1 MRLDDKV
8 KELFNISKT
17 KAQKYIREGI
27 VKVDNKIITKPGYIL
42 KDEEKNNKKEYNIE
56 IIEEKNRY
64 IYVSQGALK
73 LKKAVK
79 EFNLEEILKDN
90 ICIDIGSSTGG
101 FTEILL
107 ENDVKKV
114 YSIDVGTS
122 QLDERLKKNNKVISI
137 ENTDFR
143 NIQIDKENKFQND
156 NIDTIVGDLSFISLK
171 KIIDKI
177 VEIAPEN
184 MILLI
189 KPQFE
194 VGEDIARKY
203 NGVIDDKKK
212 HIEIIEDI
220 IYYYLD
226 KLNNNSVNNNKNDKN
241 NENQKYILK
250 GFTYSE
256 ILINNLKEKK
266 NIEYL
271 MYICKT
277 RDKDKHKHKNKY
289 KEKEKNKEKNKN
301 KNEDKCLKKEEE
313 KLLENI
319 EKIVN
324 NAFSE
329 KHDILL
335 KKE

>member
-8 KELFNISKT
+8 KEIFNITKT

-27 VKVDNKIITKPGYIL
+27 VKIDDKIITKPGYIL
-42 KDEEKNNKKEYNIE
+42 KDLKDEEKYNIE
-56 IIEEKNRY
+56 IIEEKNKY

-73 LKKAVK
+73 LKKAVE

-107 ENDVKKV
+107 ENNVKKV

-177 VEIAPEN
+177 VEISPEN
-184 MILLI
+184 IILLI

-194 VGEDIARKY
+194 AGEDIARKY

-212 HIEIIEDI
+212 HIGIIEDI
-220 IYYYLD
+220 ISYYLD
-226 KLNNNSVNNNKNDKN
+226 KLNNNSVNNNINNKNDENNKN

-250 GFTYSE
+250 GLTYSE

-271 MYICKT
+271 MYIG
-277 RDKDKHKHKNKY
+277 KDIDGL
-289 KEKEKNKEKNKN
+289 EKEKYNYDIKEIVEKAF
-301 KNEDKCLKKEEE
+301 NEKIQ
-313 KLLENI
+313 KLLKN
-319 EKIVN
+319 
-324 NAFSE
+324 
-329 KHDILL
+329 
-335 KKE
+335 

>member
-1 MRLDDKV
+1 MRLDDRV
-8 KELFNISKT
+8 KEIFNISKT

-27 VKVDNKIITKPGYIL
+27 IKIDDKIITKPGYIL
-42 KDEEKNNKKEYNIE
+42 KDLKDEEKNNKEKYNIE

-73 LKKAVK
+73 LKKAVE

-107 ENDVKKV
+107 ENGVKKV

-156 NIDTIVGDLSFISLK
+156 NINTIVGDLSFISLK

-177 VEIAPEN
+177 VEIEPQN
-184 MILLI
+184 IILLI

-220 IYYYLD
+220 ISYYLE
-226 KLNNNSVNNNKNDKN
+226 KLNISSVNNNINNKNYKYSD
-241 NENQKYILK
+241 NQKYILK
-250 GFTYSE
+250 GLTYSE

-271 MYICKT
+271 MYIG
-277 RDKDKHKHKNKY
+277 KDIDRLEKSI
-289 KEKEKNKEKNKN
+289 EKEEKYNYDIKEIVEKAF
-301 KNEDKCLKKEEE
+301 NEKIQ
-313 KLLENI
+313 KLLKN
-319 EKIVN
+319 
-324 NAFSE
+324 
-329 KHDILL
+329 
-335 KKE
+335 

>member
-27 VKVDNKIITKPGYIL
+27 VKIDDKIITKPGYIL
-42 KDEEKNNKKEYNIE
+42 KYEEKNNKEKYNIE
-56 IIEEKNRY
+56 IIEEKNKY

-73 LKKAVK
+73 LKKAVE
-79 EFNLEEILKDN
+79 EFNLQEILKDN

-107 ENDVKKV
+107 ENEVKKV

-122 QLDERLKKNNKVISI
+122 QLDEKLKKNNKVISI

-177 VEIAPEN
+177 VEIEPKN
-184 MILLI
+184 IILLI

-220 IYYYLD
+220 ICYYLD

-250 GFTYSE
+250 GFIYSE
-256 ILINNLKEKK
+256 ILINNLKDKK

-271 MYICKT
+271 MYIGK
-277 RDKDKHKHKNKY
+277 
-289 KEKEKNKEKNKN
+289 KNKN
-301 KNEDKCLKKEEE
+301 DEFKKIDISKIQKYIINVVQKAFDE
-313 KLLENI
+313 KDY
-319 EKIVN
+319 K
-324 NAFSE
+324 
-329 KHDILL
+329 LL
-335 KKE
+335 KKENKNDIV

>member
-1 MRLDDKV
+1 MRLDDRV
-8 KELFNISKT
+8 KEIFNISKT

-56 IIEEKNRY
+56 IIEEKNKY

-79 EFNLEEILKDN
+79 EFNLQEILKDN

-107 ENDVKKV
+107 ENGVKKV

-122 QLDERLKKNNKVISI
+122 QLDEKLKRNNKVISI

-143 NIQIDKENKFQND
+143 NIQIDKENKFRND

-171 KIIDKI
+171 KIIEKI
-177 VEIAPEN
+177 VEISPEN
-184 MILLI
+184 IILLI

-212 HIEIIEDI
+212 HIEIIENI
-220 IYYYLD
+220 ISYYLE

-241 NENQKYILK
+241 NDNQKYILK
-250 GFTYSE
+250 GLTYSE

-271 MYICKT
+271 MYIG
-277 RDKDKHKHKNKY
+277 KDIDRLEKNI
-289 KEKEKNKEKNKN
+289 EKEKYNYDIKEIV
-301 KNEDKCLKKEEE
+301 E
-313 KLLENI
+313 KAFN
-319 EKIVN
+319 EKI
-324 NAFSE
+324 
-329 KHDILL
+329 
-335 KKE
+335 KKCQKIKN

>member
-1 MRLDDKV
+1 MRLDDKI

-27 VKVDNKIITKPGYIL
+27 VKVDDKIITKPGYIL
-42 KDEEKNNKKEYNIE
+42 KDLKDEEKNNKEKYNIE

-73 LKKAVK
+73 LKKAVE
-79 EFNLEEILKDN
+79 EFKLEEILKDN

-107 ENDVKKV
+107 ENGVKKV

-122 QLDERLKKNNKVISI
+122 QLDEKLKKNNKVISI

-177 VEIAPEN
+177 VEIEPKN
-184 MILLI
+184 IILLI

-194 VGEDIARKY
+194 VGENIARIY
-203 NGVIDDKKK
+203 NGVINDKKK

-220 IYYYLD
+220 ICYYLD

-271 MYICKT
+271 MYIGK
-277 RDKDKHKHKNKY
+277 
-289 KEKEKNKEKNKN
+289 KNKN
-301 KNEDKCLKKEEE
+301 DEFKKINISKIQKYIINVVQKAFDE
-313 KLLENI
+313 KDY
-319 EKIVN
+319 K
-324 NAFSE
+324 
-329 KHDILL
+329 LL
-335 KKE
+335 KKENKNDIV

>member
-27 VKVDNKIITKPGYIL
+27 VKIDDKIITKPGYIL
-42 KDEEKNNKKEYNIE
+42 KYEEKNNKKEYNIE
-56 IIEEKNRY
+56 IIEEKNKY

-73 LKKAVK
+73 LKKAVE
-79 EFNLEEILKDN
+79 EFNLQEILKNN

-107 ENDVKKV
+107 ENGVKKV

-122 QLDERLKKNNKVISI
+122 QLDEKLKKNNKVISI

-143 NIQIDKENKFQND
+143 NIQIYKDNKFQND

-177 VEIAPEN
+177 VEIEPKN
-184 MILLI
+184 IILLI

-220 IYYYLD
+220 ICYYLD
-226 KLNNNSVNNNKNDKN
+226 KLNNNSINNNYYYNNNNRNNKNNEN

-271 MYICKT
+271 MYIGK
-277 RDKDKHKHKNKY
+277 
-289 KEKEKNKEKNKN
+289 KNKN
-301 KNEDKCLKKEEE
+301 DKFKKIDISKIQKYIINVVQKAFDE
-313 KLLENI
+313 KDY
-319 EKIVN
+319 K
-324 NAFSE
+324 
-329 KHDILL
+329 LL
-335 KKE
+335 KKENKNDIV

>member
-1 MRLDDKV
+1 MRLDDRV
-8 KELFNISKT
+8 KEIFNISKT

-27 VKVDNKIITKPGYIL
+27 VKIDDKIITKPGYIL
-42 KDEEKNNKKEYNIE
+42 KDEEKNNKEKYNIE

-73 LKKAVK
+73 LKKAVE
-79 EFNLEEILKDN
+79 EFKLEEILKDN

-107 ENDVKKV
+107 ENEVKKV

-122 QLDERLKKNNKVISI
+122 QLDEKLKKNNKVISI

-143 NIQIDKENKFQND
+143 NIQIDKENKFRND

-177 VEIAPEN
+177 VEISPEN
-184 MILLI
+184 IILLI

-212 HIEIIEDI
+212 HIEIIENI
-220 IYYYLD
+220 ISYYLE

-241 NENQKYILK
+241 NDNQKYILK
-250 GFTYSE
+250 GLTYSE

-271 MYICKT
+271 MYIG
-277 RDKDKHKHKNKY
+277 KDIDRLEKNI
-289 KEKEKNKEKNKN
+289 EKEKYNYDIKEIV
-301 KNEDKCLKKEEE
+301 E
-313 KLLENI
+313 KAFN
-319 EKIVN
+319 EKI
-324 NAFSE
+324 
-329 KHDILL
+329 
-335 KKE
+335 KKCQKIKN

>member
-27 VKVDNKIITKPGYIL
+27 VKIDNKIITKPGYIL
-42 KDEEKNNKKEYNIE
+42 KYLKDEEKKNIE
-56 IIEEKNRY
+56 IIEEKNKY

-73 LKKAVK
+73 LKKAVE
-79 EFNLEEILKDN
+79 EFNLQEILKDN

-107 ENDVKKV
+107 ENGVKKV

-122 QLDERLKKNNKVISI
+122 QLDEKLKKNNKVISI

-143 NIQIDKENKFQND
+143 NIQIDKDNKFQND

-177 VEIAPEN
+177 VEIEPKN
-184 MILLI
+184 IILLI

-203 NGVIDDKKK
+203 NGVIDDKNK

-226 KLNNNSVNNNKNDKN
+226 KLNNNSVNNNNNKNDKN

-271 MYICKT
+271 MYIGK
-277 RDKDKHKHKNKY
+277 
-289 KEKEKNKEKNKN
+289 KNKN
-301 KNEDKCLKKEEE
+301 DKFKKIDISKIQKYIINVVQKAFDE
-313 KLLENI
+313 KDY
-319 EKIVN
+319 K
-324 NAFSE
+324 
-329 KHDILL
+329 LL
-335 KKE
+335 KKENKNDIV

>member
-27 VKVDNKIITKPGYIL
+27 VKIDDKIITKPGYIL
-42 KDEEKNNKKEYNIE
+42 KDEEKNNKEKYNIE
-56 IIEEKNRY
+56 IIEEKNKY

-73 LKKAVK
+73 LKKAVE
-79 EFNLEEILKDN
+79 EFNLQEILKDN

-107 ENDVKKV
+107 ENGVKKV

-122 QLDERLKKNNKVISI
+122 QLDEKLKKNNKVISI

-177 VEIAPEN
+177 VEIEPKN
-184 MILLI
+184 IILLI

-220 IYYYLD
+220 ICYYLD

-271 MYICKT
+271 MYIGK
-277 RDKDKHKHKNKY
+277 
-289 KEKEKNKEKNKN
+289 KNKN
-301 KNEDKCLKKEEE
+301 DKFKKIDISKIQKYIINVVQKAFDE
-313 KLLENI
+313 KDY
-319 EKIVN
+319 K
-324 NAFSE
+324 
-329 KHDILL
+329 LL
-335 KKE
+335 KKENKNDIV

>member
-8 KELFNISKT
+8 KEIFNISKT

-27 VKVDNKIITKPGYIL
+27 VKIDDKIITKPGYIL

-56 IIEEKNRY
+56 IIEEKNKY

-73 LKKAVK
+73 LKKAVE
-79 EFNLEEILKDN
+79 EFNLQEILKNN

-107 ENDVKKV
+107 ENGVKKV

-143 NIQIDKENKFQND
+143 NIQIYKDNKFQND

-177 VEIAPEN
+177 VEIEPEN
-184 MILLI
+184 IILLI

-203 NGVIDDKKK
+203 NGVIDDKNK

-271 MYICKT
+271 MYIGK
-277 RDKDKHKHKNKY
+277 
-289 KEKEKNKEKNKN
+289 KNKN
-301 KNEDKCLKKEEE
+301 DEFKKIDISKIQKYIINVVQKAFDE
-313 KLLENI
+313 KDY
-319 EKIVN
+319 K
-324 NAFSE
+324 
-329 KHDILL
+329 LL
-335 KKE
+335 KKENKNDIV

>member
-27 VKVDNKIITKPGYIL
+27 VKIDDKIITKPGYIL
-42 KDEEKNNKKEYNIE
+42 KDEEKNNKEKYDIE

-73 LKKAVK
+73 LKKAVE
-79 EFNLEEILKDN
+79 EFKLKEILKDN

-107 ENDVKKV
+107 ENGVKKV

-143 NIQIDKENKFQND
+143 NIQIDKENKFRND

-171 KIIDKI
+171 KIIEKI
-177 VEIAPEN
+177 VEISPEN
-184 MILLI
+184 IILLI

-220 IYYYLD
+220 ISYYLD

-241 NENQKYILK
+241 NDNQKYILK
-250 GFTYSE
+250 GLTYSE

-271 MYICKT
+271 MYIGKD
-277 RDKDKHKHKNKY
+277 RKKLDKDL
-289 KEKEKNKEKNKN
+289 EKEKYNYDIKEIV
-301 KNEDKCLKKEEE
+301 E
-313 KLLENI
+313 KAFN
-319 EKIVN
+319 EKI
-324 NAFSE
+324 
-329 KHDILL
+329 
-335 KKE
+335 KKCQKIKN

>member
-1 MRLDDKV
+1 MRLDDGV
-8 KELFNISKT
+8 KEIFNISKT

-27 VKVDNKIITKPGYIL
+27 VKIDDKIITKPGYIL
-42 KDEEKNNKKEYNIE
+42 KDEEKYNIE

-79 EFNLEEILKDN
+79 EFNLEGILKDN

-107 ENDVKKV
+107 ENGVKKV

-122 QLDERLKKNNKVISI
+122 QLDEKLKKNNKVISI

-143 NIQIDKENKFQND
+143 NIQIDKDNKFQTD

-177 VEIAPEN
+177 VEISPEN
-184 MILLI
+184 IILLI

-203 NGVIDDKKK
+203 NGFIDDKKK
-212 HIEIIEDI
+212 HREIIEDI
-220 IYYYLD
+220 ISYYLD
-226 KLNNNSVNNNKNDKN
+226 NLNDKYN
-241 NENQKYILK
+241 DNQKYILK
-250 GFTYSE
+250 GLTYSE

-271 MYICKT
+271 MYIG
-277 RDKDKHKHKNKY
+277 KDIDRLEKNI
-289 KEKEKNKEKNKN
+289 EKEKYNYDIKEIVEKAF
-301 KNEDKCLKKEEE
+301 NEKEF
-313 KLLENI
+313 K
-319 EKIVN
+319 
-324 NAFSE
+324 
-329 KHDILL
+329 LL
-335 KKE
+335 KK

>member
-1 MRLDDKV
+1 MRLDDRV
-8 KELFNISKT
+8 KEIFNISKT

-27 VKVDNKIITKPGYIL
+27 IKIDDKIITKPGYIL
-42 KDEEKNNKKEYNIE
+42 KDEEKNDIE

-73 LKKAVK
+73 LKKAVE
-79 EFNLEEILKDN
+79 EFNLKEILKDN

-107 ENDVKKV
+107 ENGVKKV

-122 QLDERLKKNNKVISI
+122 QLDEKLKKNNKVISI

-143 NIQIDKENKFQND
+143 NIQIDKENKFRND
-156 NIDTIVGDLSFISLK
+156 DIDTIVGDLSFISLK

-177 VEIAPEN
+177 VEISPKN
-184 MILLI
+184 IILLI

-220 IYYYLD
+220 ISYYLE
-226 KLNNNSVNNNKNDKN
+226 KLNNNSVNNNIKNKN
-241 NENQKYILK
+241 NDNQKYILK
-250 GFTYSE
+250 GLTYSE

-271 MYICKT
+271 IYIS
-277 RDKDKHKHKNKY
+277 KNIDRLEKNIE
-289 KEKEKNKEKNKN
+289 KEEKEKYNYDIKEIVEKAF
-301 KNEDKCLKKEEE
+301 NEKGFK
-313 KLLENI
+313 
-319 EKIVN
+319 
-324 NAFSE
+324 
-329 KHDILL
+329 LL
-335 KKE
+335 KK

>member
-1 MRLDDKV
+1 MRLDDRV
-8 KELFNISKT
+8 KEIFNISKT

-27 VKVDNKIITKPGYIL
+27 VKVNNKRITKPGYIL
-42 KDEEKNNKKEYNIE
+42 KDEEKNNKEKYDIE

-79 EFNLEEILKDN
+79 EFKLEEILKDN

-107 ENDVKKV
+107 ENGVKKV

-122 QLDERLKKNNKVISI
+122 QLDEKLKKNNKVISI

-143 NIQIDKENKFQND
+143 NIQIDKANKFQND

-177 VEIAPEN
+177 VEISPEN
-184 MILLI
+184 IILLI

-220 IYYYLD
+220 ISYYLE
-226 KLNNNSVNNNKNDKN
+226 KLNGNNNNNNKSYKYND
-241 NENQKYILK
+241 NQKYILK
-250 GFTYSE
+250 GLTYSE

-271 MYICKT
+271 MYIG
-277 RDKDKHKHKNKY
+277 KDIDRLGKNI
-289 KEKEKNKEKNKN
+289 EKEKYNYDIKEIV
-301 KNEDKCLKKEEE
+301 E
-313 KLLENI
+313 KAFN
-319 EKIVN
+319 EKI
-324 NAFSE
+324 
-329 KHDILL
+329 
-335 KKE
+335 KKCQEIKN

>member
-143 NIQIDKENKFQND
+143 NIQIDKDNKFQND

-177 VEIAPEN
+177 VEIAPKN
-184 MILLI
+184 IILLI

-220 IYYYLD
+220 ISYYLE
-226 KLNNNSVNNNKNDKN
+226 KLNNNSVNNNIKNKN
-241 NENQKYILK
+241 NDNQKYILK
-250 GFTYSE
+250 GLTYSE

-271 MYICKT
+271 MYIGIG
-277 RDKDKHKHKNKY
+277 KY
-289 KEKEKNKEKNKN
+289 I
-301 KNEDKCLKKEEE
+301 DR
-313 KLLENI
+313 LENNI
-319 EKIVN
+319 EKKEKYNYDIKEIVEK
-324 NAFSE
+324 AFNE
-329 KHDILL
+329 KEFKLL
-335 KKE
+335 KK

>member
-8 KELFNISKT
+8 KEIFNISKT

-27 VKVDNKIITKPGYIL
+27 VKIDDKIITKPGYIL
-42 KDEEKNNKKEYNIE
+42 KDEEKYNIE

-79 EFNLEEILKDN
+79 KFNLEGILKDN

-107 ENDVKKV
+107 ENGVKKV

-122 QLDERLKKNNKVISI
+122 QLDEKLKKNNKVISI

-177 VEIAPEN
+177 VEISPEN
-184 MILLI
+184 IILLI

-220 IYYYLD
+220 ISYYLD
-226 KLNNNSVNNNKNDKN
+226 KLNSNNNNSNNKNYKYSD
-241 NENQKYILK
+241 NQKYILK
-250 GFTYSE
+250 GLTYSE

-271 MYICKT
+271 MYIG
-277 RDKDKHKHKNKY
+277 KDIDRLEKNI
-289 KEKEKNKEKNKN
+289 EKEKNNYDIK
-301 KNEDKCLKKEEE
+301 
-313 KLLENI
+313 
-319 EKIVN
+319 KIVEK
-324 NAFSE
+324 AFNE
-329 KHDILL
+329 KEFKLL
-335 KKE
+335 KK

>member
-8 KELFNISKT
+8 KEIFNISKT

-27 VKVDNKIITKPGYIL
+27 VKIDDKIITKPGYIL
-42 KDEEKNNKKEYNIE
+42 KDLKDEEKYNIE
-56 IIEEKNRY
+56 IIEERNRY

-73 LKKAVK
+73 LKKAVE
-79 EFNLEEILKDN
+79 EFNLEKILKDN

-107 ENDVKKV
+107 ENSVKKV

-122 QLDERLKKNNKVISI
+122 QLDEKLKKNNKVISI

-143 NIQIDKENKFQND
+143 NIQIDKDNKFQND

-177 VEIAPEN
+177 GEISPKN
-184 MILLI
+184 IILLI

-194 VGEDIARKY
+194 AGEDIARKY

-220 IYYYLD
+220 ISYYLE
-226 KLNNNSVNNNKNDKN
+226 KLNISSVNNNINNKNDENNKN
-241 NENQKYILK
+241 NDNQKYILK
-250 GFTYSE
+250 GITYSE

-271 MYICKT
+271 MYIG
-277 RDKDKHKHKNKY
+277 KDVGSLAN
-289 KEKEKNKEKNKN
+289 
-301 KNEDKCLKKEEE
+301 
-313 KLLENI
+313 NI
-319 EKIVN
+319 EKEEKYNYDIKEIVEK
-324 NAFSE
+324 AFNE
-329 KHDILL
+329 KIQKLL
-335 KKE
+335 KN

>member
-1 MRLDDKV
+1 MRLDDGV
-8 KELFNISKT
+8 KEIFNISKT

-27 VKVDNKIITKPGYIL
+27 VKIDDKIITKPGYIL
-42 KDEEKNNKKEYNIE
+42 KDEEKYNIE

-79 EFNLEEILKDN
+79 EFNLEGILKDN

-107 ENDVKKV
+107 ENGVKKV

-122 QLDERLKKNNKVISI
+122 QLDEKLKKNNKVISI

-143 NIQIDKENKFQND
+143 NIQIDKDNKFQTD

-177 VEIAPEN
+177 VEISPEN
-184 MILLI
+184 IILLI

-212 HIEIIEDI
+212 HTEIIEDI
-220 IYYYLD
+220 ICYYLD
-226 KLNNNSVNNNKNDKN
+226 KLNNNSVNDNINNKNYENNKN
-241 NENQKYILK
+241 NDNQKYILK
-250 GFTYSE
+250 GLTYSE

-271 MYICKT
+271 MYIGIG
-277 RDKDKHKHKNKY
+277 KDIERLEKNI
-289 KEKEKNKEKNKN
+289 EKEKYNYDIK
-301 KNEDKCLKKEEE
+301 
-313 KLLENI
+313 
-319 EKIVN
+319 KIVEK
-324 NAFSE
+324 AFNE
-329 KHDILL
+329 KEFKLL
-335 KKE
+335 KK

>member
-1 MRLDDKV
+1 MRLDDRV
-8 KELFNISKT
+8 KEIFNISKA

-27 VKVDNKIITKPGYIL
+27 VKIDDKIITKPGYIL
-42 KDEEKNNKKEYNIE
+42 KDEEKYNIE

-73 LKKAVK
+73 LKKAVE
-79 EFNLEEILKDN
+79 EFKLEEILKDN

-101 FTEILL
+101 FTEVLL
-107 ENDVKKV
+107 ENGVKKV

-122 QLDERLKKNNKVISI
+122 QLDEKLKKNNKVISI

-143 NIQIDKENKFQND
+143 NIQIDKYNKFRND

-177 VEIAPEN
+177 VEIEPQN
-184 MILLI
+184 IILLI

-220 IYYYLD
+220 ISYYLD
-226 KLNNNSVNNNKNDKN
+226 NLNDKYN
-241 NENQKYILK
+241 DNQKYILK
-250 GFTYSE
+250 GLTYSE

-271 MYICKT
+271 MYIG
-277 RDKDKHKHKNKY
+277 KDIDGLEKNI
-289 KEKEKNKEKNKN
+289 EKEKYNYDIKEIVEKAF
-301 KNEDKCLKKEEE
+301 NEKEF
-313 KLLENI
+313 K
-319 EKIVN
+319 
-324 NAFSE
+324 
-329 KHDILL
+329 LL
-335 KKE
+335 KK

>member
-8 KELFNISKT
+8 KEIFNISKT

-42 KDEEKNNKKEYNIE
+42 KDEEKNNIE

-73 LKKAVK
+73 LKKAVE
-79 EFNLEEILKDN
+79 EFKLEEILKDN

-107 ENDVKKV
+107 ENGVKKV

-177 VEIAPEN
+177 VEISPEN

-194 VGEDIARKY
+194 VGENIARKY

-220 IYYYLD
+220 ICYYLD
-226 KLNNNSVNNNKNDKN
+226 KLNNNSNNNNNKNDKNNEN

-271 MYICKT
+271 MYIGK
-277 RDKDKHKHKNKY
+277 
-289 KEKEKNKEKNKN
+289 KNKN
-301 KNEDKCLKKEEE
+301 DEFKKIDISKIQKYIINVVQKAFDE
-313 KLLENI
+313 KDY
-319 EKIVN
+319 K
-324 NAFSE
+324 
-329 KHDILL
+329 LL
-335 KKE
+335 KKENKNDIV

>member
-1 MRLDDKV
+1 MRLDDRV
-8 KELFNISKT
+8 KEIFSISKT

-27 VKVDNKIITKPGYIL
+27 VKIDDKIITKPGYIL
-42 KDEEKNNKKEYNIE
+42 KDEEKYNIE

-79 EFNLEEILKDN
+79 KFNLEGILKDN

-107 ENDVKKV
+107 ENGVKKV

-122 QLDERLKKNNKVISI
+122 QLDEKLKKNKKVISI

-143 NIQIDKENKFQND
+143 NIQVDKENKFQND

-177 VEIAPEN
+177 VEISPKN
-184 MILLI
+184 IILLI

-220 IYYYLD
+220 ISYYLE
-226 KLNNNSVNNNKNDKN
+226 KLNNNSVNNNIKNKN
-241 NENQKYILK
+241 NDNQKYILK
-250 GFTYSE
+250 GLTYSE

-271 MYICKT
+271 MYIGK
-277 RDKDKHKHKNKY
+277 
-289 KEKEKNKEKNKN
+289 KNKN
-301 KNEDKCLKKEEE
+301 DKFKKIDISKIQKYIINVVQKAFDE
-313 KLLENI
+313 KDY
-319 EKIVN
+319 K
-324 NAFSE
+324 
-329 KHDILL
+329 LL
-335 KKE
+335 KKENKNDIV

>member
-1 MRLDDKV
+1 MRLDDRV
-8 KELFNISKT
+8 KEIFNISKT

-27 VKVDNKIITKPGYIL
+27 VKIDDKIITKPGYIL
-42 KDEEKNNKKEYNIE
+42 KDEEKYNIE
-56 IIEEKNRY
+56 IIEEKNKY

-73 LKKAVK
+73 LKKAVE
-79 EFNLEEILKDN
+79 EFKLKEILKDN

-107 ENDVKKV
+107 ENGVNKV

-122 QLDERLKKNNKVISI
+122 QLDEKLKKNNKVISI

-143 NIQIDKENKFQND
+143 NIQIDKENKFRND
-156 NIDTIVGDLSFISLK
+156 DIDTIVGDLSFISLK

-177 VEIAPEN
+177 VEISPKN
-184 MILLI
+184 IILLI

-220 IYYYLD
+220 ISYYLD
-226 KLNNNSVNNNKNDKN
+226 KLNNNNNNKNYKYND
-241 NENQKYILK
+241 NQKYILK
-250 GFTYSE
+250 GLTYSE

-271 MYICKT
+271 IYIS
-277 RDKDKHKHKNKY
+277 KNIDRLEKNIE
-289 KEKEKNKEKNKN
+289 KEEKEKYNYDIKEIVEKAF
-301 KNEDKCLKKEEE
+301 NEKGFK
-313 KLLENI
+313 
-319 EKIVN
+319 
-324 NAFSE
+324 
-329 KHDILL
+329 LL
-335 KKE
+335 KK

>member
-27 VKVDNKIITKPGYIL
+27 VKIDDKIITKPGYIL

-56 IIEEKNRY
+56 IIEEKNKY

-73 LKKAVK
+73 LKKAVE
-79 EFNLEEILKDN
+79 EFNLQEILKDN

-107 ENDVKKV
+107 ENGVKKV

-122 QLDERLKKNNKVISI
+122 QLDEKLKKNNKVISI

-177 VEIAPEN
+177 VEIEPKN
-184 MILLI
+184 IILLI

-220 IYYYLD
+220 ICYYLD

-271 MYICKT
+271 MYIGK
-277 RDKDKHKHKNKY
+277 
-289 KEKEKNKEKNKN
+289 KNKN
-301 KNEDKCLKKEEE
+301 DKFKKIDISKIQKYIINVVQKAFDE
-313 KLLENI
+313 KDY
-319 EKIVN
+319 K
-324 NAFSE
+324 
-329 KHDILL
+329 LL
-335 KKE
+335 KKENKNDIV

>member
-8 KELFNISKT
+8 KEIFNISKT

-27 VKVDNKIITKPGYIL
+27 VKIDDKIITKPGYIL
-42 KDEEKNNKKEYNIE
+42 KDGEKYNIE

-73 LKKAVK
+73 LKKAVE

-107 ENDVKKV
+107 ENGVKKV

-122 QLDERLKKNNKVISI
+122 QLDEELKKNNKVISI

-177 VEIAPEN
+177 VEISPKN
-184 MILLI
+184 IILLI

-220 IYYYLD
+220 ISYYLE
-226 KLNNNSVNNNKNDKN
+226 KLNNNNKKNDKSYKYSD
-241 NENQKYILK
+241 NEKYILK
-250 GFTYSE
+250 GLTYSE

-271 MYICKT
+271 MYIG
-277 RDKDKHKHKNKY
+277 KNRK
-289 KEKEKNKEKNKN
+289 KLDTDLEKEKNNYDVKEIV
-301 KNEDKCLKKEEE
+301 E
-313 KLLENI
+313 KAFN
-319 EKIVN
+319 EKI
-324 NAFSE
+324 
-329 KHDILL
+329 
-335 KKE
+335 KKCQKIKN

>member
-27 VKVDNKIITKPGYIL
+27 VKIDDKIITKPGYIL
-42 KDEEKNNKKEYNIE
+42 KDLKDEEKYNIE
-56 IIEEKNRY
+56 IIEEKNKY

-122 QLDERLKKNNKVISI
+122 QLDEKLKRNNKVISI

-143 NIQIDKENKFQND
+143 NIQIDKDNKFQND

-177 VEIAPEN
+177 VEILPKN

-220 IYYYLD
+220 ISYYLD
-226 KLNNNSVNNNKNDKN
+226 KLNNNSVNNNINNKNDNNNKN

-250 GFTYSE
+250 GLTYSE

-271 MYICKT
+271 MYIG
-277 RDKDKHKHKNKY
+277 KDINRLEKNIEKE
-289 KEKEKNKEKNKN
+289 EKEKYNYDIKEIVEKAF
-301 KNEDKCLKKEEE
+301 NEKIQ
-313 KLLENI
+313 KLLKN
-319 EKIVN
+319 
-324 NAFSE
+324 
-329 KHDILL
+329 
-335 KKE
+335 

>member
-8 KELFNISKT
+8 KEIFNISKT

-122 QLDERLKKNNKVISI
+122 QLDEKLKRNNKVISI

-143 NIQIDKENKFQND
+143 NIQIDKDNKFQND

-177 VEIAPEN
+177 VEILPKN

-220 IYYYLD
+220 ISYYLD
-226 KLNNNSVNNNKNDKN
+226 KLNNSVNNNKNDKN

-271 MYICKT
+271 MYIG
-277 RDKDKHKHKNKY
+277 KDIDRLEKNI
-289 KEKEKNKEKNKN
+289 EKEKYNYDIKEIVEKAF
-301 KNEDKCLKKEEE
+301 NEKIQ
-313 KLLENI
+313 KLLKN
-319 EKIVN
+319 
-324 NAFSE
+324 
-329 KHDILL
+329 
-335 KKE
+335 

>member
-1 MRLDDKV
+1 MRLDDRV
-8 KELFNISKT
+8 KEIFSISKT

-27 VKVDNKIITKPGYIL
+27 VKIDDKIITKPGYIL
-42 KDEEKNNKKEYNIE
+42 KDEEKYNIE

-79 EFNLEEILKDN
+79 KFNLEGILKDN

-107 ENDVKKV
+107 ENGVKKV

-122 QLDERLKKNNKVISI
+122 QLDEKLKKNKKVISI

-143 NIQIDKENKFQND
+143 NIQVDKENKFQND

-171 KIIDKI
+171 KNIDKI
-177 VEIAPEN
+177 VEISPKN
-184 MILLI
+184 IILLI

-220 IYYYLD
+220 ISYYLE
-226 KLNNNSVNNNKNDKN
+226 KLNNNSVNNNIKNKN
-241 NENQKYILK
+241 NDNQKYILK
-250 GFTYSE
+250 GLTYSE

-271 MYICKT
+271 MYIGIG
-277 RDKDKHKHKNKY
+277 KY
-289 KEKEKNKEKNKN
+289 I
-301 KNEDKCLKKEEE
+301 DR
-313 KLLENI
+313 LENNI
-319 EKIVN
+319 EKKEKYNYDIKEIVEK
-324 NAFSE
+324 AFNE
-329 KHDILL
+329 KEFKLL
-335 KKE
+335 KK

>member
-8 KELFNISKT
+8 KEIFNISKT

-27 VKVDNKIITKPGYIL
+27 VKIDDKIITKPGYIL
-42 KDEEKNNKKEYNIE
+42 KDEEKNNKEKYNIE

-73 LKKAVK
+73 LKKAVE
-79 EFNLEEILKDN
+79 EFKLKEILKDN

-107 ENDVKKV
+107 ENGVNKV

-122 QLDERLKKNNKVISI
+122 QLDEKLKKNNKVISI

-177 VEIAPEN
+177 VEISPEN
-184 MILLI
+184 IILLI

-220 IYYYLD
+220 ISYYLE
-226 KLNNNSVNNNKNDKN
+226 KLNNNNDSNNNNICYKD
-241 NENQKYILK
+241 NEKYILK
-250 GFTYSE
+250 GLTYSE

-271 MYICKT
+271 MYIG
-277 RDKDKHKHKNKY
+277 KDRKKSDIDLG
-289 KEKEKNKEKNKN
+289 KEKYNYDIKEIVEKAFNEKGFK
-301 KNEDKCLKKEEE
+301 
-313 KLLENI
+313 
-319 EKIVN
+319 
-324 NAFSE
+324 
-329 KHDILL
+329 LL
-335 KKE
+335 KK

>member
-8 KELFNISKT
+8 KEIFNISKT

-27 VKVDNKIITKPGYIL
+27 VKIDDKIITKPGYIL
-42 KDEEKNNKKEYNIE
+42 KDEEKNNIE
-56 IIEEKNRY
+56 IIEEKNKY

-73 LKKAVK
+73 LKKAVE

-107 ENDVKKV
+107 ENGVKKV

-143 NIQIDKENKFQND
+143 NIQIDKDNKFQND

-177 VEIAPEN
+177 VEISPEN
-184 MILLI
+184 IILLI

-194 VGEDIARKY
+194 AGEDIARKY

-220 IYYYLD
+220 ISYYLD
-226 KLNNNSVNNNKNDKN
+226 KLNNNNNIYCYKD
-241 NENQKYILK
+241 NEKYILK
-250 GFTYSE
+250 GLTYSE

-271 MYICKT
+271 MYIA
-277 RDKDKHKHKNKY
+277 KDRKKLDTDLE
-289 KEKEKNKEKNKN
+289 KEKEKNNYDVKEIVERAF
-301 KNEDKCLKKEEE
+301 NEKIQ
-313 KLLENI
+313 KLLKN
-319 EKIVN
+319 
-324 NAFSE
+324 
-329 KHDILL
+329 
-335 KKE
+335 

>member
-1 MRLDDKV
+1 MRLDDRV
-8 KELFNISKT
+8 KEIFNISKT

-27 VKVDNKIITKPGYIL
+27 VKIDDKIITKPGYIL
-42 KDEEKNNKKEYNIE
+42 KDEEKNNKEKYDIE

-73 LKKAVK
+73 LKKAVE
-79 EFNLEEILKDN
+79 EFKLKEILKDN

-107 ENDVKKV
+107 ENGVKKV

-143 NIQIDKENKFQND
+143 NIQIDKENKFRND

-220 IYYYLD
+220 ICYYLD

-250 GFTYSE
+250 GLTYSE

-271 MYICKT
+271 MYIG
-277 RDKDKHKHKNKY
+277 KDIDRLEKNIEKE
-289 KEKEKNKEKNKN
+289 EKEKYNYDIKEIV
-301 KNEDKCLKKEEE
+301 E
-313 KLLENI
+313 KAFD
-319 EKIVN
+319 EKI
-324 NAFSE
+324 
-329 KHDILL
+329 
-335 KKE
+335 KKCQKIKN

>member
-27 VKVDNKIITKPGYIL
+27 VKIDDKIITKPGYIL
-42 KDEEKNNKKEYNIE
+42 KDEEKYNIE

-73 LKKAVK
+73 LKKAVE
-79 EFNLEEILKDN
+79 EFNLKEILKDN

-107 ENDVKKV
+107 ENGVKKV

-122 QLDERLKKNNKVISI
+122 QLDEKLKKNNKVISI

-177 VEIAPEN
+177 VEISPKN
-184 MILLI
+184 IILLI

-212 HIEIIEDI
+212 HIEIIKDI
-220 IYYYLD
+220 ISYYLD
-226 KLNNNSVNNNKNDKN
+226 KLNNNSNNNNKNYKYSD
-241 NENQKYILK
+241 NQKYILK
-250 GFTYSE
+250 GLTYSE

-271 MYICKT
+271 MYIGIG
-277 RDKDKHKHKNKY
+277 KDIERLEKNI
-289 KEKEKNKEKNKN
+289 EKEKYNYDIKEIVEKAF
-301 KNEDKCLKKEEE
+301 NEKEF
-313 KLLENI
+313 K
-319 EKIVN
+319 
-324 NAFSE
+324 
-329 KHDILL
+329 LL
-335 KKE
+335 KK

>member
-27 VKVDNKIITKPGYIL
+27 VKIDDKIITKPGYIL
-42 KDEEKNNKKEYNIE
+42 KDLKDEEKNNIE

-73 LKKAVK
+73 LKKAVE
-79 EFNLEEILKDN
+79 EFNLQEILKNN

-101 FTEILL
+101 FTEVLL
-107 ENDVKKV
+107 ENGVKKV

-122 QLDERLKKNNKVISI
+122 QLDEKLKKNNKVISI

-177 VEIAPEN
+177 VEIEPEN
-184 MILLI
+184 IILLI

-220 IYYYLD
+220 ICYYLD

-271 MYICKT
+271 MYIGK
-277 RDKDKHKHKNKY
+277 
-289 KEKEKNKEKNKN
+289 KNKN
-301 KNEDKCLKKEEE
+301 DKFKKIDISKISKIQKYIINVVQKAFDE
-313 KLLENI
+313 KDY
-319 EKIVN
+319 K
-324 NAFSE
+324 
-329 KHDILL
+329 LL
-335 KKE
+335 KKENKNDIV

>member
-8 KELFNISKT
+8 KEILNISKT

-27 VKVDNKIITKPGYIL
+27 VKIDDKIITKPGYIL
-42 KDEEKNNKKEYNIE
+42 KDEEKYNIE

-79 EFNLEEILKDN
+79 KFNLEGILKDN

-107 ENDVKKV
+107 ENGVKKV

-122 QLDERLKKNNKVISI
+122 QLDEKLKKNNKVISI

-177 VEIAPEN
+177 VEISPEN
-184 MILLI
+184 IILLI

-220 IYYYLD
+220 ISYYLD
-226 KLNNNSVNNNKNDKN
+226 KLNSNNNNSNNKNYKYSD
-241 NENQKYILK
+241 NQKYILK
-250 GFTYSE
+250 GLTYSE

-271 MYICKT
+271 MYIG
-277 RDKDKHKHKNKY
+277 KDIDRLEKNI
-289 KEKEKNKEKNKN
+289 EKEKNNYDIK
-301 KNEDKCLKKEEE
+301 
-313 KLLENI
+313 
-319 EKIVN
+319 KIVEK
-324 NAFSE
+324 AFNE
-329 KHDILL
+329 KEFKLL
-335 KKE
+335 KK

>member
-8 KELFNISKT
+8 KEIFNISKT

-27 VKVDNKIITKPGYIL
+27 VKIDDKIITKPGYIL
-42 KDEEKNNKKEYNIE
+42 KDEEKYNIE

-73 LKKAVK
+73 LKKAVE
-79 EFNLEEILKDN
+79 EFKLEEILKDN

-122 QLDERLKKNNKVISI
+122 QLDEKLKKNNKVISI

-143 NIQIDKENKFQND
+143 NIQIDKENKFRND

-177 VEIAPEN
+177 VEISPEN
-184 MILLI
+184 IILLI

-220 IYYYLD
+220 ISYYLD

-241 NENQKYILK
+241 NDNQKYILK
-250 GFTYSE
+250 GLTYSE

-271 MYICKT
+271 MYIG
-277 RDKDKHKHKNKY
+277 KDIDRLEKNIEKE
-289 KEKEKNKEKNKN
+289 EKEKYNYDIKEIV
-301 KNEDKCLKKEEE
+301 E
-313 KLLENI
+313 KAFN
-319 EKIVN
+319 EKI
-324 NAFSE
+324 
-329 KHDILL
+329 
-335 KKE
+335 KKCQKLRIK

>member
-1 MRLDDKV
+1 MRLDDRV
-8 KELFNISKT
+8 KEIFSISKT

-27 VKVDNKIITKPGYIL
+27 VKIDDKIITKPGYIL
-42 KDEEKNNKKEYNIE
+42 KDEEKYNIE

-79 EFNLEEILKDN
+79 KFNLEGILKDN

-107 ENDVKKV
+107 ENGVKKV

-122 QLDERLKKNNKVISI
+122 QLDEKLKKNKKVISI

-143 NIQIDKENKFQND
+143 NIQVDKENKFQND

-177 VEIAPEN
+177 VEISPKN
-184 MILLI
+184 IILLI

-220 IYYYLD
+220 ISYYLE
-226 KLNNNSVNNNKNDKN
+226 KLNNNSVNNNIKNKN
-241 NENQKYILK
+241 NDNQKYILK
-250 GFTYSE
+250 GLTYSE

-271 MYICKT
+271 MYIGIG
-277 RDKDKHKHKNKY
+277 KY
-289 KEKEKNKEKNKN
+289 I
-301 KNEDKCLKKEEE
+301 DR
-313 KLLENI
+313 LENNI
-319 EKIVN
+319 EKK
-324 NAFSE
+324 E
-329 KHDILL
+329 K
-335 KKE
+335 

>member
-1 MRLDDKV
+1 MRLDDRV
-8 KELFNISKT
+8 KEIFNISKT

-27 VKVDNKIITKPGYIL
+27 IKIDDKIITKPGYIL
-42 KDEEKNNKKEYNIE
+42 KDEEKNDIE

-73 LKKAVK
+73 LKKAVE
-79 EFNLEEILKDN
+79 EFNLKEILKDN

-107 ENDVKKV
+107 ENGVKKV

-122 QLDERLKKNNKVISI
+122 QLDEKLKKNNKVISI

-177 VEIAPEN
+177 VEISPKN
-184 MILLI
+184 IILLI

-220 IYYYLD
+220 ISYYLE
-226 KLNNNSVNNNKNDKN
+226 KLNDNSVNYKN

-250 GFTYSE
+250 GLTYSE

-271 MYICKT
+271 IYIS
-277 RDKDKHKHKNKY
+277 KNIDRLEKNIE
-289 KEKEKNKEKNKN
+289 KEEKEKYNYDIKEIVEKAF
-301 KNEDKCLKKEEE
+301 NEKGFK
-313 KLLENI
+313 
-319 EKIVN
+319 
-324 NAFSE
+324 
-329 KHDILL
+329 LL
-335 KKE
+335 KK